1 MKKLIVLLLV
11 LLPMGA
17 FSQEMK
23 IAFVNFNEVFE
34 VMPEMSEAE
43 TQYAAISAQYQEQL
57 STLQTE
63 YQAKYEEYMKIEATL
78 PENLKLRRQEE
89 IQQLQER
96 IQNFI
101 PQAQQDLEQEQ
112 AKLMTPIQEKVI
124 NAIKAVAEEQGY
136 TYTLT
141 SQVLFHT
148 GSNAI
153 DATPLVKAKLG
164 IR

>member
-1 MKKLIVLLLV
+1 MKKFIVLLLA
-11 LLPMGA
+11 LLPLGA

-23 IAFVNFNEVFE
+23 IAFVDFQEVFDA
-34 VMPEMSEAE
+34 MPELTEAE
-43 TQYAAISAQYQEQL
+43 TQYAAVSAVYQESLQ
-57 STLQTE
+57 TLQTE
-63 YQAKYEEYMKIEATL
+63 YNAKYEEYMKIEATL
-78 PENLKLRRQEE
+78 TENLKLRKQQE
-89 IQQLQER
+89 IQDLGER

-112 AKLMTPIQEKVI
+112 AKLMAPIQEKVV

-141 SQVLFHT
+141 SQILFHT

-153 DATPLVKAKLG
+153 NATPLVKAKLG